1 MNKVILMGR
10 LTRDPEVR
18 YSQGAQPMAVCR
30 YSLAVN
36 RSYRREGE
44 PEADFINVV
53 AFGGRGE
60 FAGKYFRKGMM
71 VAVVGELRISS
82 YDDKEGNRKWSTD
95 VVVNEQHFA
104 ESRSSFE
111 GRNQGSNQDFA
122 PAPPPGNYGG
132 GGYAPQ
138 SQPQAPPSYNN
149 APPTYNQA
157 PQRRSEPDGF
167 MPIED
172 EIEGDEDLPF

>member
-18 YSQGAQPMAVCR
+18 YSQGGQQMAVCR

-44 PEADFINVV
+44 PEADFINIV
-53 AFGGRGE
+53 AFGSRGE

-82 YDDKEGNRKWSTD
+82 YDDRDGNRRWSTD
-95 VVVNEQHFA
+95 VVVNEQYFA

-111 GRNQGSNQDFA
+111 GRSQNQNGPSDFA
-122 PAPPPGNYGG
+122 PR
-132 GGYAPQ
+132 Q
-138 SQPQAPPSYNN
+138 SYNN
-149 APPTYNQA
+149 APRPAQQNSAQPAPAYNQA
-157 PQRRSEPDGF
+157 PPANDGF
-167 MPIED
+167 MPID
-172 EIEGDEDLPF
+172 DDIEGDEDLPF